1 METEVKE
8 KNFDYRTLDVS
19 GLGGWLILVQISLYA
34 SILSLIIQLFSYIS
48 PDFTSETWDA
58 LTSKESMFYHPL
70 WRPTIIFEVV
80 CNSLLLL
87 FSLFTLIMLYRK
99 KSALP
104 RLMIILLSVSLLC
117 VFIDMLLLYQ
127 IPLAR
132 EAGNG
137 TADLRNLVKSI
148 ISCAIWIPY
157 FLKSDRV
164 KNTFIK

>member
-1 METEVKE
+1 METEVKK
-8 KNFDYRTLDVS
+8 KNIDYRTLDVS

-34 SILSLIIQLFSYIS
+34 SILSLIIQLFAYLS
-48 PDFTSETWDA
+48 PDYISETWNV
-58 LTSKESMFYHPL
+58 LTSEESMFYHPL
-70 WRPTIIFEVV
+70 WGPTLIFEVV

-87 FSLFTLIMLYRK
+87 FSLYILIMLYRK

-104 RLMIILLSVSLLC
+104 RLMIVLLSVSLLAEI
-117 VFIDMLLLYQ
+117 IDTLLLFQ

-132 EAGNG
+132 EAGSG
-137 TADLRNLVKSI
+137 TAAMRNLVKSL

-164 KNTFIK
+164 KSTFIK